1 MISVVSEKWMRLMET
16 ILVEDGL
23 SNDIILAC
31 LAKGNVSFLPSLG
44 IR

>member
-23 SNDIILAC
+23 SNDIILAR